1 LQPYFTLITIN
12 KMAIITFIFLLLF
25 ALGLVIFFKFFA
37 VPYIVRQYKG
47 WLCVRKLKKMA
58 KNKPPELQEQL
69 KELAEGFAELMR
81 QDKM

>member
-1 LQPYFTLITIN
+1 MT
-12 KMAIITFIFLLLF
+12 IITFVFLFFF
-25 ALGLVIFFKFFA
+25 ALVLVIFFQLFA

-47 WLCVRKLKKMA
+47 WICIRKLKKMA

-69 KELAEGFAELMR
+69 KELAEGFAELMK